1 MKTEF
6 SQTVLLLGGTLDSFD
21 DNVLLQNDER
31 FLDLAEDELDLRIEE
46 AAIAIARGSFL
57 RGWRLAM
64 QNDPVLTPLVIEVAR
79 EYWESLPVEEMVQE
93 GRRFNSE
100 PVVIFGDDFDE
111 ETREVLGY
119 YAQIGCIKLVRE
131 FDLREISVDRVV
143 CIGGS
148 HDVLELLGLIKF
160 QGGGDTPIYTIPST
174 GGGALSLYQRHEA
187 IDLEQAIVSRIVPQ
201 QFEVRFDLSQVEPS
215 DEFAEGNRRSSEVER
230 EAVPQFRF
238 AFYPLV
244 VNAILDA
251 DAGGTPSP
259 ITGPLVV
266 PR

>member
-6 SQTVLLLGGTLDSFD
+6 SQTVLLLGGTLDSSD
-21 DNVLLQNDER
+21 ESALLQDER
-31 FLDLAEDELDLRIEE
+31 FLDLAEDESDLRIEE
-46 AAIAIARGSFL
+46 AAIALARGSFL

-64 QNDPVLTPLVIEVAR
+64 RDDPVLTPLVIEVAR
-79 EYWESLPVEEMVQE
+79 EYWESLPGEEMGLE
-93 GRRFNSE
+93 GRRFSSE

-119 YAQIGCIKLVRE
+119 YVQIGCIKLVRE

-160 QGGGDTPIYTIPST
+160 QGGGDAPIYTIPST
-174 GGGALSLYQRHEA
+174 GGGALRLYQRHEA
-187 IDLEQAIVSRIVPQ
+187 IDLEQAIISRIVPQ
-201 QFEVRFDLSQVEPS
+201 QFEVRFDLSQVELS
-215 DEFAEGNRRSSEVER
+215 NEFPEGERRSSEVER
-230 EAVPQFRF
+230 EAVPQFGF

-251 DAGGTPSP
+251 DAGRTPSP
-259 ITGPLVV
+259 TTGPVVV